1 MPNGLLPAPRAGGR
15 APGRG
20 APEPP
25 PGRLPGVGRG
35 APGAGGRVGLGL
47 GVGGSTDGPAWA
59 ASRLA
64 AWAAR
69 CDASCSAFKA
79 DARASAA
86 ATSMSCA
93 LAGFRAAGGAGTGL
107 RRPAAFAGGA
117 GFAATFGAL
126 LAAAGAA
133 AGADEATIASRSR
146 RATGAST
153 VLDADLTYSPI
164 SWSFA
169 RTVLLSTPSSFAS
182 SCTRAL
188 PATALLTCEVVR
200 GDPQRPQLS
209 TRSLVISGA
218 SSRAHVGRPTLC
230 IPGTAS
236 VAAPSVVRS
245 CRYAATASVS
255 VTPATRSARP
265 NARRRTA

>member
-15 APGRG
+15 PAGRG
-20 APEPP
+20 ALGPP
-25 PGRLPGVGRG
+25 PGRLLGVGRG
-35 APGAGGRVGLGL
+35 APGAGGRAGLGLGL

-69 CDASCSAFKA
+69 CDASCSALSA

-93 LAGFRAAGGAGTGL
+93 LAGFIAAGGAGTGL

-117 GFAATFGAL
+117 GLAATFGAL

-146 RATGAST
+146 RATAAST
-153 VLDADLTYSPI
+153 VLDTDLTYSPI

-200 GDPQRPQLS
+200 
-209 TRSLVISGA
+209 
-218 SSRAHVGRPTLC
+218 
-230 IPGTAS
+230 
-236 VAAPSVVRS
+236 
-245 CRYAATASVS
+245 
-255 VTPATRSARP
+255 ATRNDLSCPLEAWSFLELHRVLMLVVLP
-265 NARRRTA
+265 CASRARRRSPHHRSYVRAGMPLTRQSP